1 MKIFPACQI
10 VEADGRLGIDVAS
23 RYGQEWTDAL
33 KTFKTGFVQVILK
46 RPTKAKTE
54 AQRSAFHALLAL
66 YFKSGLHSSESFE
79 RLKVDL
85 KIRYGW
91 IFNYDMAGETYQVIV
106 STEKYTMEWYSR
118 LIDGTI
124 SEMEQSG
131 IISSRY
137 GGEFREIVEGMQ
149 SENSTKS

>member
-1 MKIFPACQI
+1 MRIFPACQI
-10 VEADGRLGIDVAS
+10 VESDGRLGIDVAS

-33 KTFKTGFVQVILK
+33 KAFKTGFVQVILK

-79 RLKVDL
+79 RLKIDL

-91 IFNYDMAGETYQVIV
+91 KFDYEYEGVKYPVLV
-106 STEKYTMEWYSR
+106 STEKYTMKWYSR

-131 IISSRY
+131 IMTSRY
-137 GGEFREIVEGMQ
+137 KVEYQEILEGLN
-149 SENSTKS
+149 ENT